1 MNTPPHPGDLPT
13 SQSGDGGQAGE
24 PRTRTDPSS
33 STEVTGSFPGH
44 PTANAVAEAGELP
57 ERFGRY
63 MILRKL
69 GRGGMGSVYL
79 AHDTQL
85 DRPVALKVPHLS
97 PDPGSLVLERFARE
111 ARAAALLHH
120 PNICPIYDV
129 GQIDNIPYLTMAFIE
144 GQTLAEWAGQ
154 HRDCPVQDLATLVGT
169 LALALQE
176 AHGHGLI
183 HRDLKPSNIM
193 LNKRLEPVI
202 MDFGLARRVN
212 HGDERLTHLGVL
224 VGTPAYMAPEQL
236 DPEQDTLGP
245 ACDIYAL
252 GVILYELLTGRVPF
266 QGPVTSMLAQIV
278 AHEPRPPSVYR
289 PELDPALDAICLKAL
304 AKDVSNR
311 FASMA
316 EFAEA
321 LDAYLHKQDTLTIPP
336 SGRHG
341 PPDLDV
347 HLAGE
352 VLHFLCT
359 WGWAAGLRKLRIRI
373 QEMPSNRQRAALQA
387 YADWLAGDRNLY
399 VEGMER
405 LKAAKHGAALAGW
418 ALAAQ
423 AIVALRERNHVR
435 VHQVLERAEA
445 QCASDDRT
453 LAATIAHTRGAA
465 YFHQGKAD
473 LALPE
478 LHEALAL
485 FGKDHFATG
494 RVLDTLGMVYAGKGN
509 FHIARE
515 FYEQALK
522 HKQQFDDESG
532 LALSHGQLGRL
543 HLDWGRLDQAEEHF
557 QEDLRLAQKI
567 LDSRGEAQMYNHLG
581 QVALARAEREAGSG
595 RRATARRLLADAAG
609 WLEESIRLCQ
619 EFKHQ
624 VAEGYARKDRALVYL
639 QEGDVSSTEQQA
651 QRAQELFKAAHFA
664 EGLAQV
670 HRVWGMILRSQ
681 EHFEEALRTLRAAL
695 AYFEDAGDRAEAAR
709 LQWEIA
715 RTLRASG
722 AHAALV
728 TRAFLE
734 ALERAESCR
743 RDPLAAQIEEELRE
757 VDREAYFR
765 HVYCRVRGRAVS
777 DDTTSLISG
786 SSEVVTVLCFDLQ
799 GFSDYARGLDPKEV
813 LMTLNQMMADLAVVL
828 ERYRAKVTTYFGDGF
843 MALLREAKHA
853 ERAVN
858 AALDL
863 MAALQEFDRPR
874 EILGLHQFQARI
886 GIHTGAAF
894 LGNVGTY
901 RKLDFTVLGPA
912 VTLSSRLLNW
922 AEPGLPCISQDT
934 YELLPDQFEYRAG
947 NPRTVEGPGME
958 SCAVWDVVGRKK

>member
-1 MNTPPHPGDLPT
+1 MNTPPQPGDLPT
-13 SQSGDGGQAGE
+13 SKSGDSDPAGQ
-24 PRTRTDPSS
+24 PRTRTDPGS
-33 STEVTGSFPGH
+33 STEVTGSYPTH
-44 PTANAVAEAGELP
+44 PVKSATTEVGDLP

-63 MILRKL
+63 LILRKL
-69 GRGGMGSVYL
+69 GRGGMGTVYL

-85 DRPVALKVPHLS
+85 DRPVALKVPRIG
-97 PDPGSLVLERFARE
+97 PDQGSHVLERFARE

-129 GQIDNIPYLTMAFIE
+129 GQIDNIPYLTMAYIE
-144 GQTLAEWAGQ
+144 GQTLAEWAAQ
-154 HRDCPVQDLATLVGT
+154 HRGCPVQEIAALVRT
-169 LALALQE
+169 LALALVD
-176 AHGHGLI
+176 AHANHLI

-193 LNKRLEPVI
+193 LNKRHEPVI
-202 MDFGLARRVN
+202 MDFGLARRVDL
-212 HGDERLTHLGVL
+212 GDQRLTHQGVL

-236 DPEQDTLGP
+236 DPDQDALGP
-245 ACDIYAL
+245 ACDVYAL
-252 GVILYELLTGRVPF
+252 GVILYELLTGKVPF
-266 QGPVTSMLAQIV
+266 EGTVTSMLAQII
-278 AHEPRPPSVYR
+278 AHEPKPPSHYR
-289 PELDPALDAICLKAL
+289 PELDAALDAICLKAL
-304 AKDVSNR
+304 AKDTHKR
-311 FASMA
+311 FADMA

-321 LDAYLHKQDTLTIPP
+321 LDAYLRRQDTLSLSSGP
-336 SGRHG
+336 SC
-341 PPDLDV
+341 PPDLDID
-347 HLAGE
+347 LAGE
-352 VLHFLCT
+352 VLHLLCT
-359 WGWAAGLRKLRIRI
+359 WGWAAGLRKLKIRI
-373 QEMPSNRQRAALQA
+373 QETDSHRLRAALQA

-399 VEGMER
+399 AEAMDR
-405 LKAAKHGAALAGW
+405 LKSEPHGPALAGW

-423 AIVALRERNHVR
+423 AIVALRERNHAR
-435 VHQVLERAEA
+435 VHQLLDKADAERSPE
-445 QCASDDRT
+445 DRA

-465 YFHQGKAD
+465 YFHQGRAD

-485 FGKDHFATG
+485 FGKEHFATG

-522 HKQQFDDESG
+522 HKQRFDDESG

-543 HLDWGRLDQAEEHF
+543 HLDWGQLDQAEEHF

-567 LDSRGEAQMYNHLG
+567 LDSRAEAQMYNHLG
-581 QVALARAEREAGSG
+581 QVALARAEREAAAG
-595 RRATARRLLADAAG
+595 RRATARRLATEAAG

-619 EFKHQ
+619 EFKLQ

-639 QEGDVSSTEQQA
+639 LEGNIASAEQQA
-651 QRAQELFKAAHFA
+651 QRAEELFKAAHFT
-664 EGLAQV
+664 EGTAQV
-670 HRVWGMILRSQ
+670 NRVWGMILRSQ

-695 AYFEDAGDRAEAAR
+695 THFEDARDAAETAR
-709 LQWEIA
+709 IQGEIA

-722 AHAALV
+722 THAPLV

-734 ALERAESCR
+734 ALERAENCR
-743 RDPLAAQIEEELRE
+743 RDPLVEQIEEELRE
-757 VDREAYFR
+757 VDQEAYFR

-777 DDTTSLISG
+777 DDTTSLING
-786 SSEVVTVLCFDLQ
+786 ASEVVTVLCFDLQ
-799 GFSDYARGLDPKEV
+799 GFSDYAWGLDPQEV

-874 EILGLHQFQARI
+874 EILGLRQFQARI

-901 RKLDFTVLGPA
+901 HKIDFTVLGPA

-922 AEPGLPCISQDT
+922 AEPGLPCISHDT
-934 YELLPDQFEYRAG
+934 YELLPDRFAYRPG

-958 SCAVWDVVGRKK
+958 SCAVWDVVGWKK